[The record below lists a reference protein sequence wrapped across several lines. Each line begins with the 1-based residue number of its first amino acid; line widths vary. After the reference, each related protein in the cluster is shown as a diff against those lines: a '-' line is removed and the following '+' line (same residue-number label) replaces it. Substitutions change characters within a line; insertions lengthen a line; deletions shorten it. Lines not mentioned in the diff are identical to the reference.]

1 MIRREART
9 DSNPRVTIRDVAR
22 HAKVAPSTVSAVM
35 NDSAHTS
42 PETRLRVLQAM
53 RELAYEPDAN
63 ARNLK
68 RRRAESIG
76 LVVPEF
82 VNPFFAVVAEAVE
95 QTAREEDLTV
105 VLCSTRFEQPREL
118 DYMRLLR
125 TSRLDGVIL
134 NSGLGRALV
143 PHLALAQEQPIVVVD
158 ERVPGLEA
166 PFVGADNRSGA
177 RAAARHV
184 IEHGHERIGIVT
196 GPVGLWTADQ
206 RHAGYREE
214 LVAAGLD
221 PDGAPVANGDFRV
234 DGGMRAAAALLS
246 AEPGR
251 RPTALLVAND
261 LMAIGCLKY
270 CANAGIS
277 VPGEVSIVGFDDIAI
292 AELWEP
298 GLTTVTQQAWEMGAA
313 AARLLIAAIDAK
325 GSGTR
330 VAPTEQLFPTS
341 LAVRGT
347 VGRPPG
353 AAPRRLN
360 SSAKDRRDR

>member
-1 MIRREART
+1 MTASSHRT
-9 DSNPRVTIRDVAR
+9 DSKPRVTIRDVAR
-22 HAKVAPSTVSAVM
+22 HAEVAPSTVSAVM
-35 NDSAHTS
+35 NGSAHTS
-42 PETRLRVLQAM
+42 RETRLRVLQAM
-53 RELAYEPDAN
+53 RELEYEPDAN

-82 VNPFFAVVAEAVE
+82 ANPFFAVVAEAVE

-105 VLCSTRFEQPREL
+105 VLCSTRFEGAREL

-143 PHLALAQEQPIVVVD
+143 PHLALAQEQPIVSVD

-166 PFVGADNRSGA
+166 PFVGSDNRGGG

-184 IEHGHERIGIVT
+184 IEQGHERIGIVT
-196 GPVGLWTADQ
+196 GPVGLWSADQ

-214 LVAAGLD
+214 MLAAGLD
-221 PDGAPVANGDFRV
+221 PDVAPVANGDFRI
-234 DGGMRAAAALLS
+234 DGGMRAAATLL
-246 AEPGR
+246 APQPAR

-261 LMAIGCLKY
+261 LMAIGCLKF
-270 CANAGIS
+270 CATAGIA
-277 VPGEVSIVGFDDIAI
+277 VPDEVSIVGFDDISL

-298 GLTTVTQQAWEMGAA
+298 GLTTVRQQAWEMGAA
-313 AARLLIAAIDAK
+313 AARLLIAAIDVK
-325 GSGTR
+325 GSGR
-330 VAPTEQLFPTS
+330 RESPAEQLFPTS
-341 LAVRGT
+341 LIVRGT
-347 VGRPPG
+347 VAPPRGRDS
-353 AAPRRLN
+353 RR
-360 SSAKDRRDR
+360 SGSRVKERREG